1 MPTNGWWGEVAQ
13 AVTGFGK
20 PLLGML
26 IFVAV
31 GLLALLLGCAAL
43 QRKLLYYPSHHQE
56 TNGLTEWRHAGELIG
71 YSRQVPSARNVWLM
85 LHGNGGQAS
94 DRVYA
99 LPSFSGQDSV
109 FILEYPGYGVRP
121 GSPSMKS
128 FNAAAEQAYEVLR
141 AEFPKTPVCVVGE
154 SIGSGPA
161 ATLALNPHPP
171 DKIVLVVPFDT
182 LSQVAAHHFPLMPVR
197 LLLRDKWDNLKSLQA
212 YQGPVEIF
220 GARDDEIIPM
230 ARARALAV
238 GNPSWTFHE
247 IQGGHNDWASHGRVR
262 IRNP

>member
-1 MPTNGWWGEVAQ
+1 VPTKGWCGEIAQ
-13 AVTGFGK
+13 AVTGLGK
-20 PLLGML
+20 PLLGIL
-26 IFVAV
+26 VFAAV
-31 GLLALLLGCAAL
+31 VLLAILVGCAAL
-43 QRKLLYYPSHHQE
+43 QRKLLFYPSHHHQ
-56 TNGLTEWRHAGELIG
+56 TNGLSEWRQAGELIG
-71 YSRQVPSARNVWLM
+71 YARLVPSPRNVWLM

-99 LPSFSGQDSV
+99 LDSFSRQDAV
-109 FILEYPGYGVRP
+109 FILEYPGYGLRP
-121 GSPSMKS
+121 GSPSMEHL
-128 FNAAAEQAYEVLR
+128 NAAAAQAYQILR
-141 AEFPKTPVCVVGE
+141 ARFPKTPVCVVGE

-161 ATLALNPHPP
+161 SALALNTHPP

-182 LSQVAAHHFPLMPVR
+182 LSLVAAHHFPLMPVR

-230 ARARALAV
+230 ARARALAAS
-238 GNPSWTFHE
+238 NPSWAFHE
-247 IQGGHNDWASHGRVR
+247 IQGGHNDWAGHDRVR